1 MSSETNPRL
10 AFFRSQIGQNM
21 AQSISPIG
29 RWLNGKLIDVQT
41 NSMTIEVV
49 VRQDMTNP
57 MGVLH
62 GGAAATIMDDLVG
75 MMVFSLGREYGFTSV
90 NLNCDFLNAARVG
103 EVLTAQAHVLRAGK
117 NVIHCEARITNA
129 EQKVIAKC
137 STNLIQTSVK
147 LPF

>member
-10 AFFRSQIGQNM
+10 EFFRSQIGQNM

-29 RWLNGKLIDVQT
+29 RWINGKLIDAQIH
-41 NSMTIEVV
+41 SMTIEVV

-75 MMVFSLGREYGFTSV
+75 MMVFALGREYGFTSV

-103 EVLTAQAHVLRAGK
+103 EVLTAYAHVLRAGK

>member
-10 AFFRSQIGQNM
+10 EFFRSQIGQNM

-41 NSMTIEVV
+41 HSMTIEVV

-75 MMVFSLGREYGFTSV
+75 MMVFALGREYGFTSV

-103 EVLTAQAHVLRAGK
+103 EVLTAHAHVLRAGK